1 MKLFKVS
8 FHAAILLFAFVIQA
22 KGISQEPLI
31 DGQGIVTT
39 RHQINLA
46 GKTLSYTAR
55 TGLLPIRVNDT
66 GTPHGHIFFTAY
78 TVERGAEEPQRPLA
92 FLWNGG
98 PGSNS
103 VLVHLEAFGPKRFSP
118 EGAAGKT
125 TIPLETNQTT
135 WLDEMDLVFVD
146 PVGTGYSRPTRIVY
160 GPEFFSTLGDIASIS
175 EFIRVYLTRFDA
187 WDVPLII
194 GGESYGAWRAGGVT
208 EALERAGTKVSGVIL
223 ISGGIPMGPVVSDAM
238 RAALFIPTRT
248 AAAFYHQRLEPS
260 LQTDLQ
266 EALGAAED
274 WAQTQYGPALADP
287 SIRSAEINAAI
298 VGQLSRFTGL
308 KANLI
313 DDQTLV
319 VRRRQFAEQ
328 LLQDKGSILG
338 RFDTRQKS
346 PATGESDSHNDGVRA
361 RTVVRYL
368 RQELGFKT
376 DLAYQGMETGYI
388 PVTPER
394 PAPRW
399 DYNHSRAVAA
409 MSGAS
414 KESPLRRLVYDG
426 PPGGSDPWL
435 QNALEINPNLKVFVA
450 AGLYDSLNSC
460 PFNEYLVSQ
469 LEAAIAANFMTRCY
483 VGGHMMYEDEE
494 TRAPLKRDLV
504 EFIRKIVSVR

>member
-8 FHAAILLFAFVIQA
+8 FHAAILLFAFAIQA
-22 KGISQEPLI
+22 KGISQEPLV

-194 GGESYGAWRAGGVT
+194 GGESYGAWRAGG
-208 EALERAGTKVSGVIL
+208 
-223 ISGGIPMGPVVSDAM
+223 
-238 RAALFIPTRT
+238 
-248 AAAFYHQRLEPS
+248 
-260 LQTDLQ
+260 
-266 EALGAAED
+266 
-274 WAQTQYGPALADP
+274 
-287 SIRSAEINAAI
+287 
-298 VGQLSRFTGL
+298 
-308 KANLI
+308 
-313 DDQTLV
+313 
-319 VRRRQFAEQ
+319 
-328 LLQDKGSILG
+328 
-338 RFDTRQKS
+338 
-346 PATGESDSHNDGVRA
+346 
-361 RTVVRYL
+361 
-368 RQELGFKT
+368 
-376 DLAYQGMETGYI
+376 
-388 PVTPER
+388 R
-394 PAPRW
+394 PAG
-399 DYNHSRAVAA
+399 VAA
-409 MSGAS
+409 MAW
-414 KESPLRRLVYDG
+414 R
-426 PPGGSDPWL
+426 
-435 QNALEINPNLKVFVA
+435 
-450 AGLYDSLNSC
+450 
-460 PFNEYLVSQ
+460 
-469 LEAAIAANFMTRCY
+469 
-483 VGGHMMYEDEE
+483 
-494 TRAPLKRDLV
+494 
-504 EFIRKIVSVR
+504 